1 MGRHKKFVEKE
12 TPPTE
17 LPPEETYLPTLPDVS
32 PIEEITRAEIDTQ
45 IATAKKYPRS
55 VQRFRRDAL
64 SLATCDVGIAG
75 QCFYKLQ
82 RKSKEGIKIIEGPS
96 VRLAEICANAWG
108 NMRFGAR
115 IVGEDQKCVVAQG
128 VAHDLEKNVSDT
140 IEVSRRIT
148 DKYGHRFSEDMVQV
162 TKNAACSIAL
172 RNAIFKTIPFA
183 YVKPIYEQ
191 AIKVAVGN
199 IKTLNARKAE
209 MVKAFSG
216 FKITVPMLE
225 NFLGKSLE
233 DAGLGDIE
241 NLIGAYNA
249 IKDGDTTVAEQFNIR
264 SKGETPMPQKKSES
278 EASGS
283 EADDLSKVQD
293 SWGK

>member
-1 MGRHKKFVEKE
+1 MGRPKKFVEKE
-12 TPPTE
+12 TPPESTEHE
-17 LPPEETYLPTLPDVS
+17 LPPEETHLPVLPDVS

-64 SLATCDVGIAG
+64 SLACCDVEIAG
-75 QCFYKLQ
+75 QCFYRLQ
-82 RKSKEGIKIIEGPS
+82 RAGKVIEGPS
-96 VRLAEICANAWG
+96 VRLAEICASAWG
-108 NMRFGAR
+108 NVRSGAR
-115 IVGEDQKCVVAQG
+115 IIGEDSKCVVAQG
-128 VAHDLEKNVSDT
+128 ISHDLEKNVSGT
-140 IEVSRRIT
+140 IEISRRIT
-148 DKYGHRFSEDMVQV
+148 DKNGHRFSDDMVQV

-191 AIKVAVGN
+191 AKKVAVGN
-199 IKTLNARKAE
+199 LKTLNARKAE

-225 NFLGKSLE
+225 NYLGKSLE

-249 IKDGDTTVAEQFNIR
+249 IKDGDTSIGEQFKIK
-264 SKGETPMPQKKSES
+264 SKGETVMPKEKGEKD
-278 EASGS
+278 ETEEMPPFG
-283 EADDLSKVQD
+283 
-293 SWGK
+293 G